1 MSLGLFLR
9 GTVGASACSP
19 GKMCSEL
26 CKSTSSASGS
36 GHHPKGDQADRF
48 SQGPGYPGV
57 GVGVVGQGT
66 IPIALGGGGE
76 AGI

>member
-1 MSLGLFLR
+1 MLQLALQERCAWSCANPHHLSL
-9 GTVGASACSP
+9 
-19 GKMCSEL
+19 K
-26 CKSTSSASGS
+26 
-36 GHHPKGDQADRF
+36 GHHPEGDQADRF